1 MRERALSRARL
12 SLACADVGL
21 HYTTHDLARMSLV
34 ALDAL
39 AEVVRDRQEDMAEDA
54 RKAQAEARKLRR
66 A

>member
-12 SLACADVGL
+12 SLACADAGL
-21 HYTTHDLARMSLV
+21 HYTTHDLARMPMV

-39 AEVVRDRQEDMAEDA
+39 AEVVRERLEELAEDA
-54 RKAQAEARKLRR
+54 RKAQAEARKQRR

>member
-1 MRERALSRARL
+1 MRERALARARL

-39 AEVVRDRQEDMAEDA
+39 AEVVSDRQEDVAEA
-54 RKAQAEARKLRR
+54 GRRAQAEARKQRR